1 MVLFFLCVA
10 HNWQQWRDKLILRKS
25 SHSGQSNKLLMLFP
39 HVLQPRRQGC
49 LHRYQEMFAFF
60 GHVRRLAIYFGR
72 RTDGLLN
79 VCVSFKLISFFP
91 ILYKCSIAGLD
102 NNTVCVVQTR
112 LLRWEGVFTMRDKL
126 TNCCCLTKY
135 NTIHASCHAPIYVGL
150 PTAANDKPRLVFWAG
165 CLKGGIFPGKYCK

>member
-1 MVLFFLCVA
+1 MANQTSSLCSSPMFCNPEDKVA
-10 HNWQQWRDKLILRKS
+10 YKIFKERS
-25 SHSGQSNKLLMLFP
+25 S
-39 HVLQPRRQGC
+39 
-49 LHRYQEMFAFF
+49 F